1 MVQRPLV
8 LLATIF
14 AGLLIVLS
22 FALVLMP
29 DMVATQPAAF
39 NTGAP
44 PLPKLFCVSLPTVL
58 MVMFGYLGSKDRK
71 MYFGSLIGVVL
82 HILFWLTN

>member
-1 MVQRPLV
+1 MGICPVVVRTLTFYNGEPDYKVMVQRPLV

-29 DMVATQPAAF
+29 DMVATL
-39 NTGAP
+39 GM
-44 PLPKLFCVSLPTVL
+44 VSGVVAVL
-58 MVMFGYLGSKDRK
+58 AIVVLLVMFIRLRK
-71 MYFGSLIGVVL
+71 V
-82 HILFWLTN
+82 

>member
-14 AGLLIVLS
+14 AGLLIVLL

-29 DMVATQPAAF
+29 DMVATL
-39 NTGAP
+39 GM
-44 PLPKLFCVSLPTVL
+44 VSGVVAVL
-58 MVMFGYLGSKDRK
+58 AIVILLVMFIRLRK
-71 MYFGSLIGVVL
+71 V
-82 HILFWLTN
+82 

>member
-1 MVQRPLV
+1 MVVRTLTFYNGEPDYKVMVQRPLV

-29 DMVATQPAAF
+29 DMVATL
-39 NTGAP
+39 GM
-44 PLPKLFCVSLPTVL
+44 VSGVVAILAIVIL
-58 MVMFGYLGSKDRK
+58 LVMFIRLRK
-71 MYFGSLIGVVL
+71 V
-82 HILFWLTN
+82 

>member
-1 MVQRPLV
+1 MVLRTLTFYNGEPDYKVMVQRPLV

-29 DMVATQPAAF
+29 DMVAIL
-39 NTGAP
+39 GM
-44 PLPKLFCVSLPTVL
+44 VSGVVAVL
-58 MVMFGYLGSKDRK
+58 AIVILLVMFIRLRK
-71 MYFGSLIGVVL
+71 V
-82 HILFWLTN
+82 

>member
-29 DMVATQPAAF
+29 DMVPTL
-39 NTGAP
+39 GM
-44 PLPKLFCVSLPTVL
+44 VSGVVAILAIVVL
-58 MVMFGYLGSKDRK
+58 LVMFIRLRK
-71 MYFGSLIGVVL
+71 V
-82 HILFWLTN
+82 

>member
-29 DMVATQPAAF
+29 DMVAIL
-39 NTGAP
+39 GM
-44 PLPKLFCVSLPTVL
+44 VSGVVAVL
-58 MVMFGYLGSKDRK
+58 AIVILLVMFIRLRK
-71 MYFGSLIGVVL
+71 V
-82 HILFWLTN
+82 